1 MTMEYVHGAKV
12 LFLQVSIKRFGLM
25 WAVSL

>member
-1 MTMEYVHGAKV
+1 MEYVHGAKV

-25 WAVSL
+25 WVVSL